1 MRRSPLALTA
11 LITGVTF
18 LVAQEKTD
26 PKAPPRPNYYPLVKG
41 HKWEFQINNQHD
53 LVEAVSEVVKVEN
66 KDGVTTATIEIRQPG
81 QPVKVAETIRVTAD
95 KMTRLAFGF
104 VRLPTPVTMLKF
116 PVTPGDSWTEKI
128 TIVNSEVEVR
138 TTVREAEEL
147 KLPAGT
153 FKAVPVVMEY
163 TFADQK
169 IKLTNW
175 YADGVGIVKQM
186 IERPDRKVVSELR
199 QFIPAKAP

>member
-1 MRRSPLALTA
+1 MRSPLALTA

-26 PKAPPRPNYYPLVKG
+26 PKAPRPNYYPLVKG
-41 HKWEFQINNQHD
+41 HKWEFQIDSQRGQ
-53 LVEAVSEVVKVEN
+53 VEAVSEVIKVES

-104 VRLPTPVTMLKF
+104 TRLPTPVTMLKF

-128 TIVNSEVEVR
+128 IIRNSEIEVR
-138 TTVREAEEL
+138 TTVREPEEL
-147 KLPAGT
+147 KLPAGA
-153 FKAVPVVMEY
+153 FRAVPVVMEY

-169 IKLTNW
+169 ARLTNW
-175 YADGVGIVKQM
+175 YADGVGVVKQM
-186 IERPDRKVVSELR
+186 IERPDLKVVSELKK
-199 QFIPAKAP
+199 FTPAKSP